1 MLRQGTYQVPTRGLL
16 DAIYNSGAL
25 AIGYE
30 TDSQEVA
37 NLPGLT
43 STTWP
48 LCRTAFASRVT
59 DNLEHRNQG
68 FTALHHCLASSTP
81 SSFRSS
87 GPSRSRTCSNREAL
101 LHHKLSVP
109 SRTCACVS
117 MASAYQSCRCASSCF
132 CPFFVRYG
140 VIFVTNS
147 SRTIDT

>member
-43 STTWP
+43 SATWP

-59 DNLEHRNQG
+59 DNFDHRYRS
-68 FTALHHCLASSTP
+68 FTATP
-81 SSFRSS
+81 PLPSFIH
-87 GPSRSRTCSNREAL
+87 PVELQKQWA
-101 LHHKLSVP
+101 
-109 SRTCACVS
+109 
-117 MASAYQSCRCASSCF
+117 
-132 CPFFVRYG
+132 
-140 VIFVTNS
+140 
-147 SRTIDT
+147 